1 MNKILITG
9 GARNGKVIILMGI
22 KEKKQNIENFKRA

>member
-9 GARNGKVIILMGI
+9 RARNGKVIILIDINQFEI
-22 KEKKQNIENFKRA
+22 KEQK